1 MYMNGAEMMGF
12 MATAPV
18 MDGMGLI
25 IVAMSYNGLL
35 NISFTCC
42 RDIMPDPEFFA
53 QCMQESFDE
62 LKNAALGPAGTPRK
76 KARAKKTPRKKAP
89 KKKAPGKNPLQKTTL
104 KKTTSKKTIRKKKV
118 PKKKTT
124 AKGTAVK
131 KKVH

>member
-1 MYMNGAEMMGF
+1 MGF

-35 NISFTCC
+35 TISFTCC
-42 RDIMPDPEFFA
+42 RAIMPDPEFFA

-62 LKNAALGPAGTPRK
+62 LKKAALGPSRTPRK
-76 KARAKKTPRKKAP
+76 KARTKKTLRKKTPE
-89 KKKAPGKNPLQKTTL
+89 KKAPGKKPL
-104 KKTTSKKTIRKKKV
+104 KKTISKKTNLKKKV

-124 AKGTAVK
+124 AKGTTAK
-131 KKVH
+131 KKAQGK